1 MDWIISSS
9 KVEYQQA
16 LNLMETRVANII
28 KKKQSEAIWLLEHD
42 DVYTAGTSA
51 NMSDLKD
58 SKKFHLPYWVDERKL
73 YNYMFPS
80 FTKKIFK
87 YLENN

>member
-1 MDWIISSS
+1 MIELQ
-9 KVEYQQA
+9 KPKNFNK
-16 LNLMETRVANII
+16 NLKFKMSNMNVNIKI
-28 KKKQSEAIWLLEHD
+28 QYI
-42 DVYTAGTSA
+42 
-51 NMSDLKD
+51 KD